1 MEQVF
6 YGRQGEEKKVTA
18 TNTGCVD
25 RLAPA
30 WRVKHPLVNVDI
42 YTLFQSEWRPN
53 YSKLSTQIQL
63 RQVCMDNEK
72 GVVERIESNQLSLK
86 PTL

>member
-1 MEQVF
+1 M
-6 YGRQGEEKKVTA
+6 GDREKRKKLQLLTR
-18 TNTGCVD
+18 GCVD

-72 GVVERIESNQLSLK
+72 GVVGRIESNQLSLK
-86 PTL
+86 PLL